1 MKNILKN
8 SAFSELMLKGNRDV
22 ARSTW
27 TTNYIQKPG
36 AGKIKTVTLIPGYGI
51 GQEITRNHTIH
62 LFYSYSACLVKL
74 LYSLLR
80 ISCAKLKIL

>member
-8 SAFSELMLKGNRDV
+8 AAFSELMLKGNRDV

-51 GQEITRNHTIH
+51 GQEITRNHTIN
-62 LFYSYSACLVKL
+62 LIYFYSAYLIIW

-80 ISCAKLKIL
+80 VNWV

>member
-1 MKNILKN
+1 MKRLFKN
-8 SAFSELMLKGNRDV
+8 SAFSELMLQANRNV

-51 GQEITRNHTIH
+51 G
-62 LFYSYSACLVKL
+62 
-74 LYSLLR
+74 
-80 ISCAKLKIL
+80 